1 MIKRRGLFLTL
12 VILLLIA
19 GLFAFRLLNPNHT
32 DAAAPESAPV
42 EDEPGFRQWFWHI
55 RAPDLIVQVILIFA
69 GTLGIAAVLPL
80 EDEDD

>member
-19 GLFAFRLLNPNHT
+19 GLFAFRLLNPNHADT
-32 DAAAPESAPV
+32 AAPA
-42 EDEPGFRQWFWHI
+42 EDEPDFRQWFWHI